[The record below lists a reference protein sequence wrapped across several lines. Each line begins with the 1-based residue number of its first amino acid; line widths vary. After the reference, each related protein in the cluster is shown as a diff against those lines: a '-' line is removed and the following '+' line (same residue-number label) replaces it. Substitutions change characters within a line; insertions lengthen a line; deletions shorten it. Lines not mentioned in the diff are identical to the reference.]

1 MAGTR
6 CEIHPPL
13 RCFAHAGPRLSRPH
27 AFVAVRGLGRKL
39 FGRSF
44 ERPTQFCRQKH
55 AGVHE
60 RLVRSTQHSV
70 SSGAVQN
77 AYPSSHK
84 RRRRT
89 VTQCRRHHRHG
100 TGLLMAHNYTAPVAI
115 GSACAW
121 IFGRLGPHLLYR
133 CSLERV
139 GGCLVN
145 VKLVKSMST
154 TCFERALYL
163 F

>member
-1 MAGTR
+1 MQRDYSPRGASHFAHGVKFT
-6 CEIHPPL
+6 PPL

-70 SSGAVQN
+70 STGAVQN
-77 AYPSSHK
+77 AYPSSH
-84 RRRRT
+84 
-89 VTQCRRHHRHG
+89 
-100 TGLLMAHNYTAPVAI
+100 
-115 GSACAW
+115 SAD
-121 IFGRLGPHLLYR
+121 G
-133 CSLERV
+133 V
-139 GGCLVN
+139 Q
-145 VKLVKSMST
+145 
-154 TCFERALYL
+154 
-163 F
+163 

>member
-1 MAGTR
+1 MFLCASRLPSFAPRRRDMRGSANQNAAGGIFQLPPRCAYTTCMGTQPLPAVSVLPR

-70 SSGAVQN
+70 SGGAVQMHIP
-77 AYPSSHK
+77 A
-84 RRRRT
+84 
-89 VTQCRRHHRHG
+89 VT
-100 TGLLMAHNYTAPVAI
+100 
-115 GSACAW
+115 SAD
-121 IFGRLGPHLLYR
+121 G
-133 CSLERV
+133 V
-139 GGCLVN
+139 Q
-145 VKLVKSMST
+145 
-154 TCFERALYL
+154 
-163 F
+163 

>member
-1 MAGTR
+1 MPSWP
-6 CEIHPPL
+6 CEGLEGSFLAVPL
-13 RCFAHAGPRLSRPH
+13 S
-27 AFVAVRGLGRKL
+27 GR
-39 FGRSF
+39 
-44 ERPTQFCRQKH
+44 
-55 AGVHE
+55 
-60 RLVRSTQHSV
+60 
-70 SSGAVQN
+70 
-77 AYPSSHK
+77 PSSAARSMLASTSALCAVDAALSQQWRCAK
-84 RRRRT
+84 CISQQSQRRRRT

-121 IFGRLGPHLLYR
+121 IFGRLGPHLLYC

-145 VKLVKSMST
+145 VKLVKSRST